1 MAGSTTTDGIGRQLR
16 QLNALV
22 PARPARVTL
31 SWQLAITAA
40 LAAASGYLAGWHGAI
55 SAMLGGGVSILAGIV
70 FLVLTANKKVR
81 SADSVLITALR
92 AEGAKVVTIVVL
104 LWLVLSLYRE
114 IVTAAF
120 FAAFALT
127 VIIFSMA
134 FFVRE
139 K

>member
-31 SWQLAITAA
+31 SWQLAVTAL
-40 LAAASGYLAGWHGAI
+40 LACVSGYLAGWHGAL
-55 SAMLGGGVSILAGIV
+55 SATLGGGISVVAGIV
-70 FLVLTANKKVR
+70 FLALTASKKVR
-81 SADSVLITALR
+81 SADSVLMTALR
-92 AEGAKVVTIVVL
+92 AEGAKVATIVVL

-120 FAAFALT
+120 FATFAVT
-127 VIIFSMA
+127 VIIFSMT